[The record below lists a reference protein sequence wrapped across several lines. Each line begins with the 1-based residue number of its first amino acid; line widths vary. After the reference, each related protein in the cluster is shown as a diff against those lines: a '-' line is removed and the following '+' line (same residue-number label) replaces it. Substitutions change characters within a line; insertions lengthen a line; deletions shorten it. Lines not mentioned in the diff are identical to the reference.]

1 MSPERQGPPPI
12 AGLILMTVEG
22 VNSVMAYIKKIE
34 PGDAQG
40 SLKEDYDAAIQR
52 AGRVY
57 QILQVQS
64 LNHETLHSS
73 IGLYLATM
81 HGPSGLARAEREML
95 AVVVSQA
102 NDCFY

>member
-1 MSPERQGPPPI
+1 MADTVWKER
-12 AGLILMTVEG
+12 
-22 VNSVMAYIKKIE
+22 MAYIRKVE

-40 SLKEDYDAAIQR
+40 PLGEEYTAAIVR

-64 LNHETLHSS
+64 LNPETLHASL
-73 IGLYLATM
+73 GLYLAAM

-95 AVVVSQA
+95 AVVVSRA

>member
-1 MSPERQGPPPI
+1 
-12 AGLILMTVEG
+12 
-22 VNSVMAYIKKIE
+22 MAYIETIG
-34 PGDAQG
+34 PDGAQG
-40 SLKEDYDAAIQR
+40 PLKEEYEAAIAR

-64 LNHETLHSS
+64 LNPGTLHASL
-73 IGLYLATM
+73 GLYLAAM

-95 AVVVSQA
+95 AVVVSRA